1 MATITKKT
9 HRYTIRGYSYEYLG
23 FSREDVRRLAALL
36 EQQFPQ
42 VDFDIVWRDPVAH
55 ALYPLVDPADLALG
69 ETEDLEIEII
79 RICEEWH
86 DAQ

>member
-1 MATITKKT
+1 MTTTTTKT
-9 HRYTIRGYSYEYLG
+9 HRYTIEGYSYEDLG
-23 FSREDVRRLAALL
+23 FSRDDVRGLAALL

-42 VDFDIVWRDPVAH
+42 VDFDIVWRDPIAH

-79 RICEEWH
+79 RACEDWH